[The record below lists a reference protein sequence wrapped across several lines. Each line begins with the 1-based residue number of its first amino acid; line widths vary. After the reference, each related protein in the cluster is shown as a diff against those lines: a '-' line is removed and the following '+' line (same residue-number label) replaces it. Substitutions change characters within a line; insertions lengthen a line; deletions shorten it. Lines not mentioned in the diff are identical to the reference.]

1 VYPHQFIG
9 DTDYQPQC
17 IGDRVKARFIFT
29 EDRQRLDV
37 RLHNTA
43 FKIMRVRLVTLD
55 QRTVQNQDTLPD
67 DLFDRVWDVGRGQ
80 LLLKM
85 VAGFTRRLSAQ

>member
-1 VYPHQFIG
+1 M
-9 DTDYQPQC
+9 
-17 IGDRVKARFIFT
+17 
-29 EDRQRLDV
+29 

-43 FKIMRVRLVTLD
+43 STIMRVRLVTLD
-55 QRTVQNQDTLPD
+55 QRTVQNQDTLLD

>member
-1 VYPHQFIG
+1 
-9 DTDYQPQC
+9 
-17 IGDRVKARFIFT
+17 
-29 EDRQRLDV
+29 
-37 RLHNTA
+37 
-43 FKIMRVRLVTLD
+43 MRVRLVTLD